1 MLVTAAI
8 VVATGLLESG
18 RSHGRVTHA
27 NTPERSG
34 ANSST
39 SLADGTADLSAGQL
53 NSIKIEP
60 VGSYLFPVEKETG
73 GSISFVDD
81 LSVQVFPSYQG
92 KIIKS
97 LVRICPARAVAWRK
111 AIGEHATTYLP
122 AVSMVRFL
130 VHVCARFR
138 ISVVARIR
146 HAGADWAPGRAR
158 DRGCSQDC

>member
-1 MLVTAAI
+1 MKYPPYTSKRVVAILVTAAI

-111 AIGEHATTYLP
+111 AIGEHATTYSPLGDYP
-122 AVSMVRFL
+122 VTCCLHGSVLGSCVRAFSHL
-130 VHVCARFR
+130 
-138 ISVVARIR
+138 
-146 HAGADWAPGRAR
+146 GR
-158 DRGCSQDC
+158 C